1 MIRYK
6 ITQVAPLSGNAFAL
20 ALVWQFC
27 CLLRVQ
33 ATQTRTHNSFHLR
46 FSGLSPVACC
56 FLLLLL
62 LRCTYADKTFGPGNN
77 NNNNGNKN
85 FSCTHFFFFF
95 GCDFSFTCS
104 ASFCFYFFFL
114 SRRNKHTQTHTHTYV
129 HTLMYF
135 HITEEII
142 QYAQFPTAFY
152 ISRASE
158 RAQRSRQTHASN
170 VEKNQSEIP

>member
-6 ITQVAPLSGNAFAL
+6 ITQVAPLSGNASAL

-27 CLLRVQ
+27 CLLRLQ

-56 FLLLLL
+56 FLLLLLL

-95 GCDFSFTCS
+95 FWLRLQLHLFGKFLFL
-104 ASFCFYFFFL
+104 FFL
-114 SRRNKHTQTHTHTYV
+114 SVETKQAHPNTHTHIRTHSYV
-129 HTLMYF
+129 LPHNRRDHTICAVSNCFLYQQSF
-135 HITEEII
+135 
-142 QYAQFPTAFY
+142 
-152 ISRASE
+152 RAC
-158 RAQRSRQTHASN
+158 
-170 VEKNQSEIP
+170 SEIAPDSRIECGEKPE